1 MSGEG
6 SREGCEENKLGEC
19 CPANYT
25 NANSLCMH
33 TRASGVG
40 DLYTDPQ
47 IHTAAAKEY
56 GEANLGPKGMALFF
70 SSHICSPLCQY
81 LGLTQ
86 FDLSEAELERVRS
99 SKWSQV
105 QTSQTVVSSSASQSS
120 MGEKINKAELGVGME
135 TVGQA
140 FRRLSMELNLSQLVE
155 GPTAPRVPETPLTPP
170 NREGFENGD
179 DGWDYD
185 KSRGELAAAG
195 CDGSGREDTA
205 TKVWCV
211 CTVTVLCC
219 SGCHTVL
226 LACVCSRSRRR
237 GCMGMSSKEERLQQ
251 WHWPTSSCPDWLK
264 RRERAC
270 RSWGR

>member
-1 MSGEG
+1 MCKVSGEG
-6 SREGCEENKLGEC
+6 NREGCEENKLGEC

-33 TRASGVG
+33 THASGVG

-105 QTSQTVVSSSASQSS
+105 QSSQTVVSSSASQSS
-120 MGEKINKAELGVGME
+120 MGEKKNEAELGVGME

-140 FRRLSMELNLSQLVE
+140 FRRLSVELNLSQLVE

-185 KSRGELAAAG
+185 RSRGELAAAG

-205 TKVWCV
+205 TKV
-211 CTVTVLCC
+211 
-219 SGCHTVL
+219 
-226 LACVCSRSRRR
+226 
-237 GCMGMSSKEERLQQ
+237 
-251 WHWPTSSCPDWLK
+251 
-264 RRERAC
+264 
-270 RSWGR
+270 